1 MRMRLIWF
9 ALPYPAAAQPSPGC
23 HCPVYSMSSVCDGHV
38 LVSTEDKGTES
49 QKKKDNT
56 RMQTCLCF
64 HFQRHRARSDSL
76 PPPGDPA
83 RVKSEIK

>member
-9 ALPYPAAAQPSPGC
+9 ALPYPAAAQLSPGC

-49 QKKKDNT
+49 QKKRQHSHAN
-56 RMQTCLCF
+56 M
-64 HFQRHRARSDSL
+64 SL
-76 PPPGDPA
+76 FSFPA
-83 RVKSEIK
+83 AQSEE

>member
-49 QKKKDNT
+49 QKKKT
-56 RMQTCLCF
+56 TLACKHVFVFISSSTERGVIPC
-64 HFQRHRARSDSL
+64 H
-76 PPPGDPA
+76 PPVTL
-83 RVKSEIK
+83 RE